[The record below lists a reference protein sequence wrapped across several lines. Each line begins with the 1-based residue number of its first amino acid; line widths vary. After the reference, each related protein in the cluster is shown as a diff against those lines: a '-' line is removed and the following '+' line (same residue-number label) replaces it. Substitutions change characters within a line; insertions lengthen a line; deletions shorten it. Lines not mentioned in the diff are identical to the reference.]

1 MIRLKERLV
10 KVFVENDLKK
20 EQAADTKT
28 QKSQV
33 STAIDLPRQIQST
46 LQSQQNPIA
55 LTELNHCDVY
65 IFVSATTF
73 TVTILTELSMTQPC

>member
-20 EQAADTKT
+20 EQAADIKT

-33 STAIDLPRQIQST
+33 STAIDLPPQIQST
-46 LQSQQNPIA
+46 LQSQQNPVA
-55 LTELNHCDVY
+55 LTELKHWDVY

-73 TVTILTELSMTQPC
+73 TVTILTGLSMIQLC